1 MSFQEKL
8 LTNAISLNQKDA
20 TLHTPR
26 AFVRSET
33 LKAFRKWDNKEDK
46 VRY

>member
-20 TLHTPR
+20 ALHTLR
-26 AFVRSET
+26 AFVRSEA
-33 LKAFRKWDNKEDK
+33 LEAFRKWDNKEDK
-46 VRY
+46 VRC

>member
-1 MSFQEKL
+1 MSVQEKL
-8 LTNAISLNQKDA
+8 LTNAIALNQKDA
-20 TLHTPR
+20 ELHTLR

-46 VRY
+46 VRC